1 MKMAYQYILTEK
13 QDGVGLIRFNRPK
26 ALNALSPELMDELGE
41 ALEAFDADPEV
52 GAMVITGNE
61 RAFAAGADIKAMAQA
76 SAVDMVTQDL
86 IQRWE
91 TILHIKKPVIA
102 AVSGYALGG
111 GFELAMA
118 CDMIVAS
125 ESAQFGQPEINL
137 GIIPGF
143 GGTQRLTRAVGK
155 ALAMEMIL
163 LDRRLSAQEALQ
175 FGLVNH
181 VYPVE
186 IYLDE
191 ALKLARKLARQAPIA
206 VRLAKEAV
214 NKAFELSLHEGLA
227 FERRAFHLLFAT
239 EDQKEGMA
247 AFVEKRRPQ
256 WKGR

>member
-1 MKMAYQYILTEK
+1 MDYQYILIEQT
-13 QDGVGLIRFNRPK
+13 DGVGLVRFNRPK
-26 ALNALSPELMDELGE
+26 ALNALSPELMAELGE
-41 ALEAFDADPEV
+41 ALLAFDADPEI
-52 GAMVITGNE
+52 GAIVLTGND
-61 RAFAAGADIKAMAQA
+61 RAFAAGADIKAMATA
-76 SAVDMVTQDL
+76 SATDMLLNDL
-86 IQRWE
+86 IGKWE
-91 TILHIKKPVIA
+91 TINHIHKPVIA

-155 ALAMEMIL
+155 ALAMEMVL
-163 LDRRLSAQEALQ
+163 LDRRLSAVEAQQ

-186 IYLDE
+186 TYLDE
-191 ALKLARKLARQAPIA
+191 TLKLARKLARQAPVA
-206 VRLAKEAV
+206 VRLGKEAV
-214 NKAFELSLHEGLA
+214 SKAFELSLHEGLA

-256 WKGR
+256 WKGK

>member
-1 MKMAYQYILTEK
+1 MDYQYIIVEK
-13 QDGVGLIRFNRPK
+13 QDGVGLVRFNRPK
-26 ALNALSPELMDELGE
+26 ALNALSPELMTELGD
-41 ALEAFDADPEV
+41 ALTAFDADPEV
-52 GAMVITGNE
+52 GAIVLTGNE
-61 RAFAAGADIKAMAQA
+61 RAFAAGADIKAMANA
-76 SAVDMVTQDL
+76 NATDMLLNDL
-86 IQRWE
+86 IEKWE
-91 TILHIKKPVIA
+91 TINHIKKPVIA

-118 CDMIVAS
+118 CDMIIAS

-155 ALAMEMIL
+155 ALAMEMVL
-163 LDRRLSAQEALQ
+163 LDRRLSAEEARQ

-181 VYPVE
+181 VFPVE
-186 IYLDE
+186 TYLDE
-191 ALKLARKLARQAPIA
+191 TLKLAKKLARQAPVA
-206 VRLAKEAV
+206 VRLGKEAV

-247 AFVEKRRPQ
+247 AFIEKRRPQ

>member
-1 MKMAYQYILTEK
+1 MDYQYIIVEK
-13 QDGVGLIRFNRPK
+13 IDGVGLVRFNRPK
-26 ALNALSPELMDELGE
+26 ALNALSPELMEELGDT
-41 ALEAFDADPEV
+41 LLAFDADPEV
-52 GAMVITGNE
+52 GAIVLTGSE
-61 RAFAAGADIKAMAQA
+61 RAFAAGADIKAMAKA
-76 SAVDMVTQDL
+76 SATDMLLNDL
-86 IQRWE
+86 ISKWE
-91 TILHIKKPVIA
+91 TINHIKKPVIA

-118 CDMIVAS
+118 CDMITAS

-155 ALAMEMIL
+155 ALAMEMVL
-163 LDRRLSAQEALQ
+163 LDRRLSAEEARQ

-186 IYLDE
+186 TYLDE
-191 ALKLARKLARQAPIA
+191 TLKLAKKLACQAPVA
-206 VRLAKEAV
+206 VRLGKEAV
-214 NKAFELSLHEGLA
+214 NKAFELSLREGLD

-247 AFVEKRRPQ
+247 AFIEKRRPNWQ
-256 WKGR
+256 GK

>member
-1 MKMAYQYILTEK
+1 MDYQYIIVEK
-13 QDGVGLIRFNRPK
+13 QDGVGLVRFNRPK
-26 ALNALSPELMDELGE
+26 ALNALSPELMEELGQ
-41 ALEAFDADPEV
+41 ALTAFDADPEV
-52 GAMVITGNE
+52 GAIVLTGNQ
-61 RAFAAGADIKAMAQA
+61 RAFAAGADIKAMATA
-76 SAVDMVTQDL
+76 SATDMLLNDL
-86 IQRWE
+86 IEKWE
-91 TILHIKKPVIA
+91 TINRIKKPVIA

-137 GIIPGF
+137 GVIPGF

-155 ALAMEMIL
+155 ALAMEMVL
-163 LDRRLSAQEALQ
+163 LDRRLSAEEARQ

-181 VYPVE
+181 VFPVE
-186 IYLDE
+186 VYLEE
-191 ALKLARKLARQAPIA
+191 ALKLAKRLARQAPVA
-206 VRLAKEAV
+206 VRLGKEAV
-214 NKAFELSLHEGLA
+214 NKAFELSLQEGLA

-247 AFVEKRRPQ
+247 AFVEKRRPH

>member
-1 MKMAYQYILTEK
+1 MDYQYIIVEK
-13 QDGVGLIRFNRPK
+13 QEGVGLVRFNRPK
-26 ALNALSPELMDELGE
+26 ALNALSPELMEELGA
-41 ALEAFDADPEV
+41 ALKAFDADPEV
-52 GAMVITGNE
+52 GAIVLTGNE
-61 RAFAAGADIKAMAQA
+61 RAFAAGADIKAMANA
-76 SAVDMVTQDL
+76 SATDMLLNDL
-86 IQRWE
+86 IEKWE
-91 TILHIKKPVIA
+91 TINHIKKPVIA

-118 CDMIVAS
+118 CDMIIAS

-155 ALAMEMIL
+155 ALAMEMVL
-163 LDRRLSAQEALQ
+163 LDRRLSAEEARQ

-181 VYPVE
+181 VFPVE

-191 ALKLARKLARQAPIA
+191 ALKLAKKLARQAPVA
-206 VRLAKEAV
+206 VRLGKEAV

>member
-1 MKMAYQYILTEK
+1 MDYQYIIVEK
-13 QDGVGLIRFNRPK
+13 NDGVGLVRFNRPR
-26 ALNALSPELMDELGE
+26 ALNALSPELMGELGE

-52 GAMVITGNE
+52 GAIVLTGDN
-61 RAFAAGADIKAMAQA
+61 RAFAAGADIKAMATA
-76 SAVDMVTQDL
+76 SAMDMLLNDL
-86 IQRWE
+86 ISKWE
-91 TILHIKKPVIA
+91 TINHVKKPVIA

-118 CDMIVAS
+118 CDMIIAS

-155 ALAMEMIL
+155 ALAMEMVL
-163 LDRRLSAQEALQ
+163 LDRRLSAEDALRV
-175 FGLVNH
+175 GLANH

-186 IYLDE
+186 TYLDE
-191 ALKLARKLARQAPIA
+191 TLKLAKKLARQAPVA
-206 VRLAKEAV
+206 VRLGKESV
-214 NKAFELSLHEGLA
+214 NKAFELSLYEGLQ

-247 AFVEKRRPQ
+247 AFVEKRRAQ
-256 WKGR
+256 WQGK